1 MEELHMITKEAVDIS
16 HPAVQE
22 LIGAGFSE
30 EESITAIEKWGTPED
45 AADYLI
51 AMRTQSASLQP
62 VAKSET
68 DGKREEGSDILQ
80 YVLTVLVS

>member
-1 MEELHMITKEAVDIS
+1 MVTKEAVDIS

-22 LIGAGFSE
+22 LISAGFNE
-30 EESITAIEKWGTPED
+30 EESITAIEKWGTPEE

-62 VAKSET
+62 AAKSEI
-68 DGKREEGSDILQ
+68 DGKTDEGSNTLQ
-80 YVLTVLVS
+80 YVLTVILSHTCTH

>member
-1 MEELHMITKEAVDIS
+1 MEELHMITREAVDIS

-22 LIGAGFSE
+22 LIDAGFSE

-45 AADYLI
+45 AAEYLT

-62 VAKSET
+62 VAKIEI
-68 DGKREEGSDILQ
+68 DGKKEEGSNTLQ